1 MSKFLGREVI
11 PDDIASQVEFWA
23 KAGYDYIPI
32 PVPMRLYCAEHRT
45 AEPLADWVLHAIAL

>member
-32 PVPMRLYCAEHRT
+32 PVPMRLY
-45 AEPLADWVLHAIAL
+45 